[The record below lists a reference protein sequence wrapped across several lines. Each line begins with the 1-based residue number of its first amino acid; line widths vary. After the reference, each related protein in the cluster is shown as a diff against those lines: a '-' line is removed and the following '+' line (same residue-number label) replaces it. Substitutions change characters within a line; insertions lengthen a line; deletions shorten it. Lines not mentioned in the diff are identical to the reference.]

1 VKDFLKK
8 DLTSF
13 IESLSRK
20 RAREIAERAQK
31 ASLVFGDLLHSQV
44 RVFNPTYKEAKG
56 VLVGG

>member
-20 RAREIAERAQK
+20 RERGKIVASDEWITALLYFLAANPVDRAGARYR
-31 ASLVFGDLLHSQV
+31 
-44 RVFNPTYKEAKG
+44 
-56 VLVGG
+56 